1 MTSFVSNLEKNH
13 CKKQSDTVH
22 QKHLLK
28 SCKVVLEDVCS
39 LSVAEKLKTTVPAS
53 VKIHKGKLCRTE
65 KAQLQNLEQKKPIL
79 WGKMNNTRWS
89 KLDSP
94 VHSNLNTCKHP
105 SITEK
110 VKTLK
115 TLIYEEGSK
124 IFGCQSSKQ
133 NKNLSNIN
141 RRTICSINLVKEKNI
156 ILAQI
161 SSSSIEQEISA
172 LRQLLH
178 QSILD
183 NHKLCNLSDDLH
195 DSSLPVLPG
204 LPPTP
209 QIKKPF
215 SSSTFKFSDF
225 ASVLHR
231 RRNASAPGLNG
242 ISYKV
247 YKKCTNILSFLFNYS
262 VKASG
267 NAYHPQQQVNTSIQK
282 GCMEK
287 VPGCWEHMLS
297 IWTALKDARSE
308 KADLATIWLDIASA
322 YPSIPHRLIFFAL
335 ERYGISPSW
344 IAIVKKYYS
353 ALYSKSFSK
362 SAPSKWH
369 QHLKGILAGCTLSII
384 LFLSGIN
391 VVLVY
396 TLATS
401 VSCYITSAKVS
412 LPLIRAFM
420 DDINLMSS
428 SVPGRKILLDRCVT
442 DLSWAKMDF
451 RAEKSRSFVIIKGR
465 SINSAPFSVIR
476 PDNATDLSPFIPSIH
491 NQPVRFLGRIIDGSI
506 SDRKSID
513 DLEEKLIDGL
523 SVIDKSLYT
532 SPQKLWI
539 LQHLL
544 IPRIQWPLLIY
555 EVSISS
561 QLLPALN
568 K

>member
-282 GCMEK
+282 GCIEK
-287 VPGCWEHMLS
+287 VPGCWEHMSS
-297 IWTALKDARSE
+297 IWTALKNARSE

-335 ERYGISPSW
+335 ERYGISP
-344 IAIVKKYYS
+344 I
-353 ALYSKSFSK
+353 
-362 SAPSKWH
+362 
-369 QHLKGILAGCTLSII
+369 
-384 LFLSGIN
+384 
-391 VVLVY
+391 Y
-396 TLATS
+396 TL

-451 RAEKSRSFVIIKGR
+451 RAEKSRSFVIIK
-465 SINSAPFSVIR
+465 
-476 PDNATDLSPFIPSIH
+476 
-491 NQPVRFLGRIIDGSI
+491 GRIIDGSI